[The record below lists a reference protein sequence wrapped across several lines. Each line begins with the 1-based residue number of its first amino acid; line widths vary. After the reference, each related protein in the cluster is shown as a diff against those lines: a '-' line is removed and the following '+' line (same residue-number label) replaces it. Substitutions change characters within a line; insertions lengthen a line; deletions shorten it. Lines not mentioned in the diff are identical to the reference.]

1 MTYNNTNG
9 RTPAQTDL
17 LPNLMK
23 PNLKAHFPFLIFLLL
38 YSTFFFSGINSV
50 PFHPDEST
58 YIHYSR
64 ELKRYLTEPLSL
76 AWGGTH
82 PISEDLRHR
91 MIDAPLVRY
100 TIGIYPLVTG
110 RETTT
115 ANWDWGKSWEENK
128 AAGALPSRELL
139 HRSRLLV
146 AASVPVGML
155 LIYLTGRNYQGWLSG
170 WLAAVLMGFNPL
182 ILLHG
187 RRAMAEGLILLTV
200 SAFLWLT
207 SREKINP
214 SLLGAAAALALN
226 AKQST
231 LVLIPLGFLAVSWES
246 LENRSFSQFIKRI
259 SSYLA
264 AALILTWLLNPIIWK
279 HPVETIA
286 QVWELRSSLTA
297 LQTADLYQGAA
308 PNLFRRSLILIMNL
322 FTTPPRIA
330 DVGNYLEKT
339 YQAAERYLSNPLHKI
354 LRGLIPGGIILALTS
369 VGFYR
374 MIKEIHW
381 NHFIKDHKR
390 PLLLLGTALQAA
402 GLIIFVPLPWQR
414 YVIPLIP
421 FLTLLLAVGLEPFFP
436 TLGLMNG
443 AYQRDNEA

>member
-1 MTYNNTNG
+1 MTYNNING
-9 RTPAQTDL
+9 RTSAQTDL

-23 PNLKAHFPFLIFLLL
+23 SKISSHFPFLIFLLL
-38 YSTFFFSGINSV
+38 YSTFFLSGINSV

-64 ELKRYLTEPLSL
+64 ELKQYLTEPLSL
-76 AWGGTH
+76 AWDGTQ

-115 ANWDWGKSWEENK
+115 ANWDWGKSWEENT

-139 HRSRLLV
+139 HRSRLLI
-146 AASVPVGML
+146 ASSVPVGML
-155 LIYLTGRNYQGWLSG
+155 LIYLAGRNYRGWLSG
-170 WLAAVLMGFNPL
+170 WLAAVLLGLNPL

-200 SAFLWLT
+200 SAFLWLI

-214 SLLGAAAALALN
+214 WLLGAAAALALN

-231 LVLIPLGFLAVSWES
+231 LVLIPVGVLAVSWES
-246 LENRSFSQFIKRI
+246 LENRSFSQLVKRN

-264 AALILTWLLNPIIWK
+264 AALFLTWLLNPVIWK
-279 HPVETIA
+279 YPVETIA

-297 LQTADLYQGAA
+297 LQTADLYQGTA
-308 PNLFRRSLILIMNL
+308 PNMFKRSLILVMNL

-339 YQAAERYLSNPLHKI
+339 YQAAESYLSNPLHKI
-354 LRGLIPGGIILALTS
+354 LRGIIPGGFVLALTS
-369 VGFYR
+369 VGFCR
-374 MIKEIHW
+374 IVKEIHW
-381 NHFIKDHKR
+381 KNFIKDHKL

-402 GLIIFVPLPWQR
+402 GLILFVPLPWQR

-421 FLTLLLAVGLEPFFP
+421 FLTLILAVGLEPFFHS
-436 TLGLMNG
+436 LGLMNG
-443 AYQRDNEA
+443 AHQMEN